1 MHHRAL
7 LLLLLVVITIQ
18 VRSQDISE
26 LERRNGFKNIK
37 LGMRIDSLTG
47 AHYKK
52 DSKVNDEFVVKLYTV
67 EDEQY
72 SKIGEVAID
81 KIEIVAY
88 KDLIYEIT
96 VVTPKDSRVMKA
108 LESIYGLAEY
118 DMKRETYFWKGA
130 DIVLKFRS
138 HSKNKLEMV
147 YTAPRVL
154 ALMKED
160 KGKKVQDI
168 ADDF

>member
-1 MHHRAL
+1 MHHHAL
-7 LLLLLVVITIQ
+7 LLLLLVGITIQ

-67 EDEQY
+67 EDELY

-81 KIEIVAY
+81 KVEIVAY

-118 DMKRETYFWKGA
+118 DMKRETYFWKGT

-147 YTAPRVL
+147 YTAPHVL